1 VIGAK
6 SELRDTVL
14 GRPCRIVVDDSDG
27 QGEERV
33 SNGMAELQRVAGK
46 FSWSH
51 PDSIISKLNS
61 SAGSTEFVPLDPEA
75 RSLFQY
81 VAAVWEQSRHMFDPS
96 SRILS
101 DCYRGRSS
109 PDGID
114 NVLTNRLGLVGWAK
128 LEMGE
133 EGARLPEQGMS
144 IDLDNCIRPYALDRA
159 CKLLKA
165 QGATNALVD
174 LDTDTASVGR
184 QPDGANWLVGIRH
197 PHGNRTAIARIKL
210 NDKGYAI
217 RGDFE
222 NPLMLGGERFGRALS
237 PIDGKPVPGL
247 LCVAIVASTALE
259 ACTAANIA
267 RLKTESTALKWLNS
281 IGLQWLAITRE
292 LECLGPLAPEGIK
305 TA

>member
-1 VIGAK
+1 MIGAK

-14 GRPCRIVVDDSDG
+14 GRPCHIVVDDSDG
-27 QGEERV
+27 QGGELV
-33 SNGMAELQRVAGK
+33 SSGFAELQRLTGK
-46 FSWSH
+46 FSSSH
-51 PDSIISKLNS
+51 PDSIISKLND
-61 SAGSTEFVPLDPEA
+61 SAGSTEFVALDAEA
-75 RSLFQY
+75 KSLFQY

-101 DCYRGRSS
+101 DCYRGKSS
-109 PDGID
+109 ADGID
-114 NVLTNRLGLVGWAK
+114 NLLSNRLGLVGWAK
-128 LEMGE
+128 LEIRE
-133 EGARLPEQGMS
+133 EGARLPERGMS
-144 IDLDNCIRPYALDRA
+144 IDLNSCIRPYALDRT

-174 LDTDTASVGR
+174 LDTDIATVGR

-197 PHGNRTAIARIKL
+197 PHGNRTAITRIKL

-222 NPLMLGGERFGRALS
+222 NPLMFGGERFGRALS
-237 PIDGKPVPGL
+237 PIDGRPVPGP

-267 RLKTESTALKWLNS
+267 RLKTESAALKWLNS

-292 LECLGPLAPEGIK
+292 LECLGPLAPEGLT